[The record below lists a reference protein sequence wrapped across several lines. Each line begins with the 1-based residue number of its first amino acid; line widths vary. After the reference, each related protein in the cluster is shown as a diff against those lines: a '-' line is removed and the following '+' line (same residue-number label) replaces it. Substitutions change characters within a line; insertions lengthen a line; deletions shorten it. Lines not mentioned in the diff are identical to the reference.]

1 MRWIREAPRLRPAL
15 LVLCVALAGA
25 LLLAAPA
32 LRSEE
37 PPAAGAGAAS
47 DIRQQEPVRHHPVE
61 LRPVGKPTSMATGET
76 DALGAPI
83 VVACS
88 TCHSLRADE
97 PPAATSADLAKFH
110 KGFRVEHGDRTCLAC
125 HNPKDYDTL
134 RLADGKPVPFTRS
147 MELCGQC
154 HGTQR
159 RDYEHGA
166 HGGMNGYWDLT
177 RGPRV
182 RNQCVHCHD
191 PHVPAFPRMRPT
203 FKPRDRFLEK
213 GESDDR

>member
-1 MRWIREAPRLRPAL
+1 MRWIRQALRPRPAL
-15 LVLCVALAGA
+15 LVLCASLVGA

-37 PPAAGAGAAS
+37 PAAPAAAARDIAGPPPRFA
-47 DIRQQEPVRHHPVE
+47 VT
-61 LRPVGKPTSMATGET
+61 LRPAGKPAVMATGET
-76 DALGAPI
+76 DTLGAPI

-88 TCHSLRADE
+88 TCHSLRVGEA
-97 PPAATSADLAKFH
+97 PAKTSAELARFH
-110 KGFRVEHGDRTCLAC
+110 KGFRVEHGERKCLAC
-125 HNPKDYDTL
+125 HNPDDYDTL
-134 RLADGKPVPFTRS
+134 RLADGTPLPFARS

-159 RDYEHGA
+159 RDYDHGA

-191 PHVPAFPRMRPT
+191 PHVPDFPRMHPT
-203 FKPRDRFLEK
+203 FKPRDRFLEQ
-213 GESDDR
+213 GEHDDR